1 MNVDNRGDFSM
12 GPTSY
17 RVNSFSDLWYR
28 RKRLYDRGDGFCTG
42 VTTFT
47 LTVLFLLT
55 VTTVA
60 WGKTFRVNS
69 GFDVSDLNPGNE
81 LCVAYLIVSPP
92 FVLPFCTLRA
102 AIEESNNLPGDD
114 LIELQPS
121 IMSLTIEGR
130 NENDAK
136 SGDLDIIETLTIKGR
151 GPDQTVIDGRRI
163 DRLFDIIAGNVTLIL
178 KDMTLINGEV
188 SSGGGAVYNRG
199 RLILD
204 HVVMSGHRAVNST
217 GGILHNDGRCTIAK
231 SHLEKGRA
239 AEGGALYNGEG
250 ARLTL
255 ASSTVSASHAA
266 IGAGISNHSVMTAVN
281 TTISGNG
288 SAATLHG
295 GGINNAGTQ
304 QLTHS
309 TVYGNAAQRGGGIN
323 DLGFVSLRNCIV
335 AGNRGG
341 DCSPRKG
348 IDEDAYVLDTD
359 GSCAAGGMGI
369 TVADP
374 GLKALKNNS
383 GPTPTHSLVPSSP
396 ARDSGML
403 FDTSPVDQ
411 RGVRRPQGKS
421 VDRGAVEAEVFT
433 PLPMIYPLLS
443 KKQASP

>member
-1 MNVDNRGDFSM
+1 MIVDNCGDFSM
-12 GPTSY
+12 GRTSY
-17 RVNSFSDLWYR
+17 RVKCFSELR
-28 RKRLYDRGDGFCTG
+28 RRRRRLYGRGDGFRTG
-42 VTTFT
+42 TTILSLAVLFLFAVTTF
-47 LTVLFLLT
+47 
-55 VTTVA
+55 A
-60 WGKTFRVNS
+60 WGKTFKVNS
-69 GFDVSDLNPGNE
+69 GFDVSDLSPGNE
-81 LCVAYLIVSPP
+81 LCVAYLIISPP

-102 AIEESNNLPGDD
+102 AIEESNDLPGDD

-121 IMSLTIEGR
+121 VMSLTIEGR
-130 NENDAK
+130 NENVAK
-136 SGDLDIIETLTIKGR
+136 SGDLDITETLTIKGR

-204 HVVMSGHRAVNST
+204 NVVMSGHQAVNSN
-217 GGILHNDGRCTIAK
+217 GGILRNDGRCTIAK
-231 SHLEKGRA
+231 SLLEKGRA
-239 AEGGALYNGEG
+239 AEGGALYNGVG

-295 GGINNAGTQ
+295 GGINNAGTL

-309 TVYGNAAQRGGGIN
+309 TIYGNAAQRGGIN
-323 DLGFVSLRNCIV
+323 DLSFVSLRNSIV
-335 AGNRGG
+335 AGNSGG
-341 DCSPRKG
+341 DCTPRKS

-359 GSCAAGGMGI
+359 GSCFAGGTGI

-374 GLKALKNNS
+374 GLKALRKNS
-383 GPTPTHSLVPSSP
+383 GPTPTHSLLPSSP

-411 RGVRRPQGKS
+411 RGVRRPQGRS

-433 PLPMIYPLLS
+433 PMPMIYPLLS
-443 KKQASP
+443 KKYTFP